1 MDRRKSGSGANRK
14 LLNLT
19 YAYDSYAVDNSIFIE
34 ALEDDEPYA
43 DVTVNLSSYGYT
55 FTPESNQ
62 VIIKA
67 YEMSPDFLDTVLHD
81 LVEEVIDK
89 INYGPF
95 DAYGYLVRL
104 KGDWR
109 ERAVSLES
117 LYQTSNES

>member
-1 MDRRKSGSGANRK
+1 MDKRKSGSGANRK

-19 YAYDSYAVDNSIFIE
+19 YAYDSYAVDNSIYIE

-43 DVTVNLSSYGYT
+43 DVTVNLSSYGYS

-62 VIIKA
+62 VVIKA
-67 YEMSPDFLDTVLHD
+67 YEMSPRLLDTVLHD
-81 LVEEVIDK
+81 LVEEVIEK
-89 INYGPF
+89 VNYGPF

-104 KGDWR
+104 KKDWR

-117 LYQTSNES
+117 LYQNA

>member
-1 MDRRKSGSGANRK
+1 MDKRKSGSAANRK

-19 YAYDSYAVDNSIFIE
+19 YAYAVYEVDDSIFIE

-43 DVTVNLSSYGYT
+43 DVTVNLSSYGYS

-62 VIIKA
+62 VVIKA

-81 LVEEVIDK
+81 LVEEVIEK

-117 LYQTSNES
+117 LYRNA